1 MTGARRPAKNY
12 NAGAR
17 ARKTHI
23 YMRALCA
30 PTHSHPPTPPPIYKG
45 GGVGRCMRVHTHEKQ
60 TEKNGKIWLLS
71 CCVLYNY
78 IKGKNG
84 HSPTRAHALASAASE
99 AGAQMVA
106 TAAAVNHHPGGL
118 FLGCT
123 PDIAGRAVFPAV
135 FLCCGWME
143 SPGRFDGLQAR
154 HKPAKLLF
162 FCCGFCL
169 LNAVNR
175 RAHAIGQTRKRG
187 SKARP
192 RIMRARFGQ
201 TLYEGCKAHA
211 RAKAVFWLSARFSL
225 LRCII
230 THPAAR

>member
-1 MTGARRPAKNY
+1 
-12 NAGAR
+12 
-17 ARKTHI
+17 
-23 YMRALCA
+23 
-30 PTHSHPPTPPPIYKG
+30 
-45 GGVGRCMRVHTHEKQ
+45 MRVHTHEKQ
-60 TEKNGKIWLLS
+60 TEKNGKIWLLF

-84 HSPTRAHALASAASE
+84 HSPNARARTRKRSE
-99 AGAQMVA
+99 RGGAQMVA

-175 RAHAIGQTRKRG
+175 RARDRPNPQTRVARRG
-187 SKARP
+187 RVLCARDLAEP
-192 RIMRARFGQ
+192 YSRVARRTHAQRPFFGS
-201 TLYEGCKAHA
+201 LRVFLCC
-211 RAKAVFWLSARFSL
+211 AV
-225 LRCII
+225 
-230 THPAAR
+230 